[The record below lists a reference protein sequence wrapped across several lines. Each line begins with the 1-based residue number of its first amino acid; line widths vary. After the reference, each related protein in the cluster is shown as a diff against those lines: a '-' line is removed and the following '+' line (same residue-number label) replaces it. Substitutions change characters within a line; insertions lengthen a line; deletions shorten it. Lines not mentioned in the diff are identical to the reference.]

1 MGKDS
6 YPGGKGQVFRWLI
19 NEIPPHGRFVSLFL
33 GHCAVMRYKRP
44 AVVNIGLDLDADV
57 LAWWRQWSPARCRPA
72 PGGDGGRR
80 QIPSWPT
87 MAPAVT
93 DATAAD
99 GGESWAFL
107 QQSAFDWLAQHGGKL
122 GPDDFL
128 YVDPP
133 YIHDSRSSG
142 RDYYNY
148 ELSYD
153 DHKRLIALLLPLK
166 ARIMV
171 SHYHHPLYMDGL
183 KGWRWE
189 CCRTVDRGGN
199 EKVEYIWCNYP
210 QPSRLHDYSYLG
222 ADFRQRQNIKR
233 KQARWLANLG
243 NMDRLERLA
252 MIEAVERFAGGN
264 NGD

>member
-1 MGKDS
+1 MAKET

-19 NEIPPHGRFVSLFL
+19 NEIPPHRRFVSLFL
-33 GHCAVMRYKRP
+33 GHCAVMRHKRP
-44 AVVNIGLDLDADV
+44 AAVNIGLDLDV
-57 LAWWRQWSPARCRPA
+57 EVIGFWWRWLAEKRRPA
-72 PGGDGGRR
+72 AGTPLPADSGGSDV
-80 QIPSWPT
+80 
-87 MAPAVT
+87 AAV
-93 DATAAD
+93 
-99 GGESWAFL
+99 GWHFL
-107 QQSAFDWLAQHGGKL
+107 QGSAFDWLTMRGTDL

-133 YIHDSRSSG
+133 YIHDSRSSS

-153 DHKRLIALLLPLK
+153 DHKRLVALLQPLK

-243 NMDRLERLA
+243 SMDRLERLA
-252 MIEAVERFAGGN
+252 MIEAVERFAGGEV
-264 NGD
+264 